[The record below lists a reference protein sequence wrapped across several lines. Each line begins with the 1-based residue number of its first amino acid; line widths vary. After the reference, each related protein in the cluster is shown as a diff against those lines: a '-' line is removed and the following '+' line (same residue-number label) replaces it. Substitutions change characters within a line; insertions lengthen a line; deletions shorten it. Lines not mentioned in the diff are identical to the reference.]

1 MALGRTLGI
10 LVPALIVVGAA
21 GAYALTWRSSFD
33 PVPRPDPASFD
44 ADLVARGTQL
54 AAVGNCIAC
63 HTVPGGDAFAGGLAV
78 PTPFGTVYSTNIT
91 PDEKTGIGTW
101 SLAAF
106 RRSLHDGLDRDGHHL
121 YPAFPYDQF
130 TLLSDNDVEALYAYL
145 MTRRAVENQPPPNEL
160 PFPLNIRATVAG
172 WKLLF
177 FDSGRFAPDPGKS
190 DQWNRGAYL
199 AEGLGHCGGCHTPRN
214 ALGAREKD
222 EAWNGG
228 MAEGWTAYP
237 INENSPAPIPWSADA
252 LAFYLRNG
260 WHQDHGVSRGPMAE
274 VTGNLGRLSD
284 EGVEA
289 IAVYTASRMGAPE
302 VPDAGPALAASVI
315 EAPGEGQTSDTQTQP
330 EDTDEA
336 QGQASG
342 TQAQSEDAGFA
353 RGAEIYAAAC
363 ASCHEGDRP
372 QPYGG
377 LDFHL
382 STAVNAS
389 NPQNI
394 VIVTFWGLPPADGM
408 ASAVM
413 PGFEGVLSDLDT
425 INLLTYLRREFTDKP
440 DWEGVGELVTATRTG
455 EHPVSVRPADMI
467 ERAPRN
473 LGAKE
478 EP

>member
-1 MALGRTLGI
+1 MPLGRTLGL
-10 LVPALIVVGAA
+10 LVPVLVVASAA
-21 GAYALTWRSSFD
+21 GAYALTWRTSYA
-33 PVPRPDPASFD
+33 PVTRPDPASFEPE
-44 ADLVARGTQL
+44 LVAKGAQL

-63 HTVPGGDAFAGGLAV
+63 HTVPGGDAFAGGLPV
-78 PTPFGTVYSTNIT
+78 PTPFGTIYSSNIT
-91 PDEKTGIGTW
+91 PDEGTGIGTW

-106 RRSLHDGLDRDGHHL
+106 RRSLQEGVDREGHHL

-130 TLLSDNDVEALYAYL
+130 TLLSDDDVEALYAYL
-145 MTRRAVENQPPPNEL
+145 MTRPAVEYQPPANEVA
-160 PFPLNIRATVAG
+160 FPLNIRAAVAG

-177 FDSGRFAPDPGKS
+177 LDDGRFVPDPDQS

-214 ALGAREKD
+214 ALGARERD

-237 INENSPAPIPWSADA
+237 INGNSPAPIPWTSDA

-284 EGVEA
+284 EDVEA
-289 IAVYTASRMGAPE
+289 IAFYTASRMGTADLA
-302 VPDAGPALAASVI
+302 DAGPAVAGPI
-315 EAPGEGQTSDTQTQP
+315 EAPGEQQDADSQAQP
-330 EDTDEA
+330 
-336 QGQASG
+336 GNASG
-342 TQAQSEDAGFA
+342 D
-353 RGAEIYAAAC
+353 RGEAIYAAAC
-363 ASCHEGDRP
+363 ASCHESGRP

-377 LDFHL
+377 LDFHR
-382 STAVNAS
+382 STAVNAA

-413 PGFEGVLSDLDT
+413 PGFEGVLSDDDM
-425 INLLTYLRREFTDKP
+425 IDLLNYLRREFTNEP
-440 DWEGVGELVTATRTG
+440 DWQNLGELVSTTRSGAHT
-455 EHPVSVRPADMI
+455 VSVRPADMI